1 LTEFEFLACARTLRR
16 CVAAMLAVRNS
27 KAMHKKAEIED
38 QPVIVQAV
46 LARSI

>member
-1 LTEFEFLACARTLRR
+1 LTEFEFLAGARTLRR
-16 CVAAMLAVRNS
+16 RVAANARRDE
-27 KAMHKKAEIED
+27 MHKKAEIED